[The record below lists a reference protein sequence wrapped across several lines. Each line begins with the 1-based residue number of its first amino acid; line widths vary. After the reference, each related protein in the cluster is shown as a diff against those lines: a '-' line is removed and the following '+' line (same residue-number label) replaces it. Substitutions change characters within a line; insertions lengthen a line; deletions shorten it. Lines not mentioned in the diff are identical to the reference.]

1 MAQQQDLVQGA
12 VLGLAVDVP
21 ADRVARRNGSGARHR
36 QHVFPGRGLVV
47 KARYTEDE
55 RAAVAQAAMLTG
67 LRPAGFV
74 AAAAL
79 LLARSLAGEEQDDA
93 QVPAGEDA
101 SPDGAGAARPPTP
114 TPTPPSPPVLA
125 GRPVLVSWSA
135 GQDRHLLEELIQARL
150 ALRRYGVNVNQAVA
164 ALNSGGPA
172 PVWLEQAI
180 AGSNRAVARVDEAT
194 AALTRR
200 LI

>member
-1 MAQQQDLVQGA
+1 MTEQQDLA
-12 VLGLAVDVP
+12 PDAALGVGLDVP
-21 ADRVARRNGSGARHR
+21 ADRVARRYGSGARHR

-55 RAAVAQAAMLTG
+55 RAAVAQAAALTG

-79 LLARSLAGEEQDDA
+79 LLARSLAGEEQDGA
-93 QVPAGEDA
+93 QVSAGGDA
-101 SPDGAGAARPPTP
+101 SPDVGADAVRPPTP
-114 TPTPPSPPVLA
+114 APVLA
-125 GRPVLVSWSA
+125 GRPVLVAWSA

-164 ALNSGGPA
+164 ALNSGGAA
-172 PVWLEQAI
+172 PVWLEQAVV
-180 AGSNRAVARVDEAT
+180 GSNRAVARVDEAT